1 MTLNVM
7 INKYL
12 DSIIKKRQTCYFI
25 SPHFDDAVFSAG
37 ALMTYLAK
45 HTSVTVINIFTKA
58 SRRPY
63 TLSAEMFLR
72 QCGYRD
78 AQKLFADR
86 GREDAD
92 VFKSINVKV
101 INLSFSDALWRKKDH
116 LGFLARFFSN
126 IGELSAVY
134 PTYKL
139 HAIKGK
145 IAKADMDTVAAIKN
159 ELKAKVSEKNSV
171 VFCPL
176 GIGSHVDHVIARK
189 VCDELFRDV
198 IHWSDFPY
206 NEKSQ
211 KNSDGLKSFVFAE
224 GLSDKRKLIEGYK
237 SQYGAMF
244 HAGLKLRPE
253 EFFYK

>member
-1 MTLNVM
+1 M

-12 DSIIKKRQTCYFI
+12 DSIVKNKKACYFI

-45 HTSVTVINIFTKA
+45 HVSVTVINIFTKA
-58 SRRPY
+58 SEPPY
-63 TLSAEMFLR
+63 TLSADMFLR
-72 QCGYRD
+72 QCGYND

-86 GREDAD
+86 EREDAS

-101 INLSFSDALWRKKDH
+101 INLSFSDALWRKKKH
-116 LGFLARFFSN
+116 PGRLARFFPN
-126 IGELSAVY
+126 IAGLSATY
-134 PTYKL
+134 PTYKF

-145 IAKADMDTVAAIKN
+145 IAKADLDTIVEIKD
-159 ELKAKVSEKNSV
+159 ELKDKVRDADSV
-171 VFCPL
+171 VFCPM
-176 GIGSHVDHVIARK
+176 GVGKHVDHVITRA

-198 IHWSDFPY
+198 IRWSDFPY

-211 KNSDGLKSFVFAE
+211 KNSGGFQSFSFAE
-224 GLSDKRKLIEGYK
+224 GLSKKRKLIEGYK
-237 SQYGAMF
+237 SQYNAIF
-244 HAGLKLRPE
+244 HAGLTLRPE

>member
-1 MTLNVM
+1 MKTN
-7 INKYL
+7 YL
-12 DSIIKKRQTCYFI
+12 DTIIKEKKVCYFI

-45 HTSVTVINIFTKA
+45 HTSVVVINIFTKA
-58 SRRPY
+58 SERPY

-78 AQKLFADR
+78 AQSLFVDR
-86 GREDAD
+86 EKEDAE
-92 VFKSINVKV
+92 VLRGLGARVV
-101 INLSFSDALWRKKDH
+101 NLSFSDALWRRKDH
-116 LGFLARFFSN
+116 VGFFGRFLPKVA
-126 IGELSAVY
+126 ELRSIY

-145 IAKADMDTVAAIKN
+145 VAKADLDNVEKIKAQ
-159 ELKAKVSEKNSV
+159 LKEKVREENAV
-171 VFCPL
+171 IFCPM
-176 GIGSHVDHVIARK
+176 GIGNHVDHVLTRR
-189 VCDELFRDV
+189 VCDEIFEGV

-206 NEKSQ
+206 NEKSEVE
-211 KNSDGLKSFVFAE
+211 KNGFNSFSFAE
-224 GLSDKRKLIEGYK
+224 GLSEKRKLVEGYK

-253 EFFYK
+253 EFFYNQD